1 MELAG
6 YHEVG
11 HRARWSVSSARV
23 DLGAEHLYDND
34 LTTFWQSDGVQPHS
48 ITLQFP
54 QRTAVKIVALYMDY
68 QQDESY
74 TPNSISVVGGN
85 SITDLQ
91 KIITHDFKEPDG
103 WVQVHLAGLHQPPV
117 DLFTLRVLV
126 HSNHQFGKDCHI
138 RQIKV
143 FAPQTTLKF
152 DPLVYTSLEFNM
164 ASRIR

>member
-34 LTTFWQSDGVQPHS
+34 LTTFWQ
-48 ITLQFP
+48 
-54 QRTAVKIVALYMDY
+54 TAVKIVALYMDY

-91 KIITHDFKEPDG
+91 KIITHNFKEPDG
-103 WVQVHLAGLHQPPV
+103 WVQ
-117 DLFTLRVLV
+117 
-126 HSNHQFGKDCHI
+126 
-138 RQIKV
+138 
-143 FAPQTTLKF
+143 F